1 MSYYIYAKQEKPVKK
16 GLRLRPE
23 IKIKLFRILT
33 VFNFCLYLVGIAAG
47 VDFETW
53 LDVAQSCN
61 FVALVYF
68 MGVEV

>member
-1 MSYYIYAKQEKPVKK
+1 MIYYIYAKQEKPVKK
-16 GLRLRPE
+16 GLRLKPV

-33 VFNFCLYLVGIAAG
+33 GFNFCLYLVGIAAG

-61 FVALVYF
+61 LVALAYF